1 MKKRIVAILLSVS
14 MMFLISCESQPQYS
28 TENTYVAG
36 QDFQYQF
43 YKAISTI
50 LGPLSIAETED
61 GYYFLSGNCFLYYAD
76 KETMEAVLLCSR
88 PDCLHDQEPKEQ
100 QRLECNAYFPGTATL
115 FFTDGSLYIPCE
127 KKDYNVSDPSRAPKH
142 LVKVSADGTSREPL
156 FDLYSEKCLR
166 FHRGMLYYLD
176 SPDADKGG
184 EGNMALFR
192 RKLEKDSEPEQMARF
207 RVTEGPELTLYGN
220 NAYVQLNSAILW
232 VDLETGEENTIV
244 EENSVLI
251 GFRQDKL
258 VYKVIN
264 VKDNGDYDY
273 HYYISELDGSN
284 PSLLPQMDGREY
296 LQVDDQYYYDIDVDF
311 WSEKAKPVEERSVRV
326 LKEDGTLV
334 SEFKIGEEGG
344 VLAMVSDKYVFT
356 IKISDGCIWKMDYAE
371 KSGIETGQME
381 WKAVVYEN
389 AVESDGVTYTG

>member
-1 MKKRIVAILLSVS
+1 
-14 MMFLISCESQPQYS
+14 
-28 TENTYVAG
+28 
-36 QDFQYQF
+36 
-43 YKAISTI
+43 
-50 LGPLSIAETED
+50 
-61 GYYFLSGNCFLYYAD
+61 
-76 KETMEAVLLCSR
+76 
-88 PDCLHDQEPKEQ
+88 
-100 QRLECNAYFPGTATL
+100 
-115 FFTDGSLYIPCE
+115 
-127 KKDYNVSDPSRAPKH
+127 
-142 LVKVSADGTSREPL
+142 
-156 FDLYSEKCLR
+156 
-166 FHRGMLYYLD
+166 
-176 SPDADKGG
+176 
-184 EGNMALFR
+184 MALFR

-273 HYYISELDGSN
+273 HYYISELNGSN